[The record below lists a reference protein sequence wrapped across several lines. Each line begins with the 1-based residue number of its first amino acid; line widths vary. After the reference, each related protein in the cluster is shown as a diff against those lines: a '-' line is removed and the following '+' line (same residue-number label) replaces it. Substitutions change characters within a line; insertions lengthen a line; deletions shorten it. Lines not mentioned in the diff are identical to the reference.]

1 MNCLAHL
8 FLSHDSPDSMLGN
21 LLGDFVKGNVQGK
34 FPQEVVRGI
43 MNHRI
48 VDAFTDSSEV
58 ASASRKLISRSRY
71 RYSGI
76 IIDVVYDFFLS
87 RNWGLYSSDGL
98 DEFIEKVY
106 TNLADHNVRN
116 VRIPQNA
123 RRFID
128 NMITEDWLRSYGTTE
143 GIDQTFK
150 RISKRMRRENNLAT
164 AAEELQHHYFILN
177 DHFLR
182 FFPQLLT
189 YLQRG

>member
-1 MNCLAHL
+1 MNYLAHL

-21 LLGDFVKGNVQGK
+21 LLADLVKGNVQGK
-34 FPQEVVRGI
+34 FPQEVVKGI

-58 ASASRKLISRSRY
+58 VSASRKLISRSRY
-71 RYSGI
+71 RYSGV

-87 RNWGLYSSDGL
+87 RNWGLYSSAGL

-106 TNLADHNVRN
+106 TNLTNHNVQ
-116 VRIPQNA
+116 IPQNA

-128 NMITEDWLRSYGTTE
+128 KMITEDWLRSYGTTE
-143 GIDQTFK
+143 GIDETFK
-150 RISKRMRRENNLAT
+150 RMSKRITRENHLDT
-164 AAEELQHHYFILN
+164 AAEELQLHYSIFK

-189 YLQRG
+189 YLQRR